1 MNLIIFFDESQVAI
15 LLGNWLLEG
24 ADNWIYCGGNNRVYN
39 HSLPSQQTNSDEP
52 SIGTFS
58 FDLKSLPQDIEDIN
72 NNLTLFIEEAGLDY
86 PDLLLGDSKI
96 LKVFILFICLHN

>member
-1 MNLIIFFDESQVAI
+1 M
-15 LLGNWLLEG
+15 LEG
-24 ADNWIYCGGNNRVYN
+24 ADNWIYCGGNDRIYNR
-39 HSLPSQQTNSDEP
+39 SLPSQQTNPNEP

-86 PDLLLGDSKI
+86 PDLLLGESKI
-96 LKVFILFICLHN
+96 LKVYNSFNFRELLSLKVERIKRRK